1 MGKKGG
7 RRRRSSEQLAER
19 DQIGVASRGKCS
31 TRFDFEGGVPVPAGS
46 RSVFRPKCVGLGA
59 LQPNQLT
66 MDKET
71 KNHRL
76 AWAGAYLE
84 MLECIAENLE

>member
-19 DQIGVASRGKCS
+19 DQIGVVASRAKWT
-31 TRFDFEGGVPVPAGS
+31 TRFDFEGGVLAPGPFS
-46 RSVFRPKCVGLGA
+46 GLNA
-59 LQPNQLT
+59 LDWELQPNHGQGN
-66 MDKET
+66 

-76 AWAGAYLE
+76 AWAAHIWKCRGV
-84 MLECIAENLE
+84 

>member
-19 DQIGVASRGKCS
+19 GQIGVVASQAKWT
-31 TRFDFEGGVPVPAGS
+31 TRFDFEGGVLAPGPFS
-46 RSVFRPKCVGLGA
+46 GLNA
-59 LQPNQLT
+59 LDWELQPNHGQGN
-66 MDKET
+66 

-76 AWAGAYLE
+76 AWPAHIWKCRGV
-84 MLECIAENLE
+84 